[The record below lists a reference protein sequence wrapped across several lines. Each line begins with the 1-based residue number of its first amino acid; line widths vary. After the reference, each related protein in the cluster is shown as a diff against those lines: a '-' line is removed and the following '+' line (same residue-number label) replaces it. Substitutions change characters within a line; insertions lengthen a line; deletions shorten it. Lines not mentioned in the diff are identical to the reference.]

1 MEREMPLVEYPGSSP
16 WCPSSSLFSQIELTL
31 SDPRASPHSEVMGL
45 ALPKLQSILVM
56 LWSLKKL
63 NTPQLRIELALA
75 VDSPLLMA
83 SCIPE
88 CITTRNRSLSSIN
101 TIYFRH
107 LSPMLRY
114 IYFPEY
120 VNS

>member
-1 MEREMPLVEYPGSSP
+1 
-16 WCPSSSLFSQIELTL
+16 L
-31 SDPRASPHSEVMGL
+31 SDPRASPHPEVMGL
-45 ALPKLQSILVM
+45 ALPKLQTILVM

-63 NTPQLRIELALA
+63 NTPQLRIDLALT
-75 VDSPLLMA
+75 VDSPLLMV
-83 SCIPE
+83 SSIPD

-101 TIYFRH
+101 TVYFGH
-107 LSPMLRY
+107 LSPTLRY